1 MRRKFKQVA
10 PTEYD
15 SPGDAV
21 RLSEFGQAVSEAG
34 ADFVR
39 VAFGCVILAVS
50 AVVVLILAGKE
61 PRDYARGVAFVA
73 SIPLLFLAG
82 AVLLRSMLPFLNA
95 IAEIVSGRDLDES
108 GAIGDIP
115 ERDSPPLPPLPEER
129 IITIRPRN
137 VPPPAQRLPV
147 AFEDFVRGCE
157 IDTTA
162 ARWESKI
169 GRRQYNVW
177 RDALIDSGWAE
188 WNNESRRHGWKLVV
202 PAEKILEACRDF
214 DSLAQKFLED

>member
-95 IAEIVSGRDLDES
+95 IAEIISGRDLDES

-115 ERDSPPLPPLPEER
+115 ECDSLPLPPPPEER

-137 VPPPAQRLPV
+137 VPPPTQRLPV

-157 IDTTA
+157 HDTTA
-162 ARWESKI
+162 ARWEPVV
-169 GRRQYNVW
+169 GRHRYNAW
-177 RDALIDSGWAE
+177 RDALIENGWAA
-188 WNNESRRHGWKLVV
+188 WKGESRRHGWQLMV
-202 PAEKILEACRDF
+202 PAEEILDACREF
-214 DSLAQKFLED
+214 DGLARKFLED